1 MFETPFSIVGNIIT
15 DPVRR
20 RFGDQELYKFRV
32 ASNSRRRT
40 SDGTWEHGNSL
51 YVNVN
56 CWGNLATG
64 AGASLTKGDT
74 VVVVGHVHT
83 DEYDD
88 KDGVRRSSVEVR
100 ATAVGP
106 DLSRCTAR
114 IAPLPKPTAGPDIAA
129 TSGSLNE
136 PTEESILGGDGPVEE
151 ILPLSA

>member
-1 MFETPFSIVGNIIT
+1 MFETPFSIVGNIVT

-51 YVNVN
+51 YVTVN

-64 AGASLTKGDT
+64 ASASLTKGDA

-106 DLSRCTAR
+106 DLSRCTAK
-114 IAPLPKPTAGPDIAA
+114 IAPLPKPTAGPDTAA
-129 TSGSLNE
+129 TSESLNE
-136 PTEESILGGDGPVEE
+136 PTEASILGGDGPVEE
-151 ILPLSA
+151 IIPLSA